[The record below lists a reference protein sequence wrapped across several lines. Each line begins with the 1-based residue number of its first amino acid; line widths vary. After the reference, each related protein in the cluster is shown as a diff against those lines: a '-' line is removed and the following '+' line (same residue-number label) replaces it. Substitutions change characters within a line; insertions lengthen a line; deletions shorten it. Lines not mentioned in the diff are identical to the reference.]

1 MSSQGSFEELVY
13 SMDPSNHLPLL
24 VVKMCD
30 RWKVART
37 CMELQDMQC
46 IPWKPG
52 QPLPQDVL
60 SAVLKVLET

>member
-1 MSSQGSFEELVY
+1 
-13 SMDPSNHLPLL
+13 MDPSNHLPLL